1 MTFLKRTF
9 SPAVRAV
16 LVAALGVVMVACQ
29 PDKAET
35 ARPDPATAVMAPSF
49 SAPALDGSLVST
61 ADLEGKAYIV
71 NFFASYCPP
80 CRNELPDMV
89 RLQSEYA
96 DQGFTFIGIAVNE
109 DRDRMHA
116 FIDEMGIN
124 YPVIMVTQEIVDA
137 YNRYADGGIK
147 YIPTSFVIDANGMLS
162 SYAVGEQSY
171 EVFRDLIVE
180 AIEAGR

>member
-1 MTFLKRTF
+1 MNFLKRISNT
-9 SPAVRAV
+9 SARAL
-16 LVAALGVVMVACQ
+16 LVAALGMVMVACQ

-35 ARPDPATAVMAPSF
+35 ARPDPVNAVMAPSF
-49 SAPALDGSLVST
+49 SATALDGSQVSS

-89 RLQSEYA
+89 RLQAEYA

-109 DRDRMHA
+109 DRDRMNA
-116 FIDEMGIN
+116 FIEEMGIN
-124 YPVIMVTQEIVDA
+124 YPVVMVTQEIVDA

-147 YIPTSFVIDANGMLS
+147 YIPTSFVIDADGVLG
-162 SYAVGEQSY
+162 SYVVGEQSY
-171 EVFRDLIVE
+171 EVFKELIVE